1 MLSCGSSVIV
11 KRNLHRKKNVENFD
25 FVEIFNFIRGSTEVG
40 FRVCSVANSQENV
53 RGGALF

>member
-1 MLSCGSSVIV
+1 MIV
-11 KRNLHRKKNVENFD
+11 KRNLHRKKSVENID

-40 FRVCSVANSQENV
+40 FRVRSVVNSQENV